1 MSQTD
6 TNKKTK
12 DLDTTAENT
21 VNDNL
26 NNSTDDTTNTAE
38 VISVSAED
46 TYTDVT
52 KDDTVDNA
60 SDVVVDEINSQDSQ
74 ELSSSENGIEVKDN
88 VDFRYNFKSGDTV
101 IVHYKI
107 TEGNKS
113 RIQPYQGI
121 VIAFKG
127 KENSKTFT
135 VRRIGAD
142 NIGVERIFPLHSP
155 NIENIEVL
163 KRGKVRRAKLYYLR
177 HKIGKAAMKV
187 KELGK

>member
-6 TNKKTK
+6 TNNKTK

-26 NNSTDDTTNTAE
+26 NNSTDDTTTTAE
-38 VISVSAED
+38 EISVAVKNSSTEVTSED
-46 TYTDVT
+46 NT
-52 KDDTVDNA
+52 DNA
-60 SDVVVDEINSQDSQ
+60 SDVVVDEINSEDSQ
-74 ELSSSENGIEVKDN
+74 DAVAEEIINEETSKVEQK
-88 VDFRYNFKSGDTV
+88 YNFKSGDTV
-101 IVHYKI
+101 KVHYKI

-121 VIAFKG
+121 VIAIKG